1 MSTLNP
7 PGHHTLGSP
16 GNTEAD
22 VQQEIFL
29 QTKTVALDEVRR
41 QLADWIPSMTKEYN
55 SITKEKEAV
64 EVTSE
69 ERVNQ
74 LIEQGIVR
82 EVLPGKLVATRKAGA
97 GLRKSRICICGNFQ
111 EFDPNEPLN
120 ASGVEATT
128 LRALLRVAA
137 LNSWTFSAGDVST
150 AFLNAPITG
159 GTNQDGQEVL
169 IAVRPPSILI
179 TAGVCGPKERW
190 LVRRALYGLRSAP
203 RAWAAYRDKQ
213 LQQLKIQAEGQ
224 ETLHLHQ
231 SENDPNLWSVRK
243 GSQVCAWVLCYVDDL
258 LVVGPSVVVE
268 WVKQGLSGLWKMGT
282 WDSPSDG
289 KVVKYC
295 GMQLFRDPDGTIRI
309 GQQSFVEDLLKR
321 HEVPSDLKAATPL
334 ASWEDPV
341 PEENA
346 QLRDVRKAQGIAG
359 EIQWLVSR
367 SRPDLLYAASKLSIW
382 ATRAPIAVW
391 KAAQGVLRYLNAT
404 KEMYLVYPPTVSP
417 LGENAHLPFAR
428 TPDILEIQVDASHA
442 PQGGRSHQT
451 AIIMHMGCAVAWE
464 GTRQSITALSSAESE
479 LIAAVSGMQLGE
491 SMLSLVA
498 ELTELSISPIELT
511 DNAAAVSVLT
521 GEQTAWKGRH
531 LRMRGAALR
540 ERVSSNSWRVLHIPG
555 EINGADIGTKP
566 LGGARLK
573 RLAELIGLRLGG
585 ELVASLSSLNAVAEA
600 PKRVRTTCI
609 SSAIHGA
616 GTTLRKLLLLLL
628 VVQTASAEEDT
639 ESSSGSQ
646 SWKTLFLIVM
656 CIFAWEAV
664 KLTGRRI
671 HNRVRVRRL
680 GFVVQPREVTRF
692 GGASSLEEGQALSES
707 ATRVTRFGGALSSG
721 EGQALSESTTRVT
734 RFGAASSSGEGQVF
748 SSGDEVQG
756 LTAVAS
762 GLVSEE
768 PPHSSWSTAS
778 RVAEAQRRYPQLTR
792 KLESFVWLARSRG
805 WVLQDAGVHEGS
817 AFVIVG
823 LLGIVRGATG

>member
-1 MSTLNP
+1 M
-7 PGHHTLGSP
+7 
-16 GNTEAD
+16 
-22 VQQEIFL
+22 
-29 QTKTVALDEVRR
+29 
-41 QLADWIPSMTKEYN
+41 
-55 SITKEKEAV
+55 
-64 EVTSE
+64 
-69 ERVNQ
+69 
-74 LIEQGIVR
+74 
-82 EVLPGKLVATRKAGA
+82 
-97 GLRKSRICICGNFQ
+97 
-111 EFDPNEPLN
+111 
-120 ASGVEATT
+120 
-128 LRALLRVAA
+128 
-137 LNSWTFSAGDVST
+137 
-150 AFLNAPITG
+150 
-159 GTNQDGQEVL
+159 
-169 IAVRPPSILI
+169 
-179 TAGVCGPKERW
+179 
-190 LVRRALYGLRSAP
+190 
-203 RAWAAYRDKQ
+203 
-213 LQQLKIQAEGQ
+213 
-224 ETLHLHQ
+224 
-231 SENDPNLWSVRK
+231 
-243 GSQVCAWVLCYVDDL
+243 
-258 LVVGPSVVVE
+258 
-268 WVKQGLSGLWKMGT
+268 
-282 WDSPSDG
+282 
-289 KVVKYC
+289 
-295 GMQLFRDPDGTIRI
+295 
-309 GQQSFVEDLLKR
+309 
-321 HEVPSDLKAATPL
+321 
-334 ASWEDPV
+334 
-341 PEENA
+341 
-346 QLRDVRKAQGIAG
+346 
-359 EIQWLVSR
+359 
-367 SRPDLLYAASKLSIW
+367 
-382 ATRAPIAVW
+382 
-391 KAAQGVLRYLNAT
+391 
-404 KEMYLVYPPTVSP
+404 
-417 LGENAHLPFAR
+417 
-428 TPDILEIQVDASHA
+428 
-442 PQGGRSHQT
+442 
-451 AIIMHMGCAVAWE
+451 
-464 GTRQSITALSSAESE
+464 
-479 LIAAVSGMQLGE
+479 
-491 SMLSLVA
+491 
-498 ELTELSISPIELT
+498 
-511 DNAAAVSVLT
+511 
-521 GEQTAWKGRH
+521 
-531 LRMRGAALR
+531 
-540 ERVSSNSWRVLHIPG
+540 
-555 EINGADIGTKP
+555 NGADIGTKP

-756 LTAVAS
+756 LTAVTS